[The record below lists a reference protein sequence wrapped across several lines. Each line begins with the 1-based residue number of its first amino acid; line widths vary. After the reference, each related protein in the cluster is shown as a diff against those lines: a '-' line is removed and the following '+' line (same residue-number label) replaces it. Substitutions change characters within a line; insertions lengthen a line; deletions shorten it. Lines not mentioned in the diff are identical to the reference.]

1 LSSAAIL
8 QENGWRLRI
17 AFIKSKILYR
27 TKDWLILIKGYEVAQ
42 PGRSVNIYDRRVSAM
57 QSDDNDSI
65 LARIAAGEDGSF
77 ELLIEKYGNLVWS
90 IGKKFLYRQSDVEDA
105 VQEVFISIWK
115 SADKF
120 DPSKAKEITFISM
133 IARRRFI
140 DHLRKISKHKNLESI
155 DEDNSRHKLYKESI
169 LNESTDLQL
178 IKNAI
183 KNLDIDDQELLNL
196 SIYQGYSHSEISKL
210 LNLPLGTVKTKIRRN
225 LLKLKEVFD
234 TNETNTILNL
244 NNA

>member
-1 LSSAAIL
+1 MAQTATA
-8 QENGWRLRI
+8 RLI
-17 AFIKSKILYR
+17 NIKNK
-27 TKDWLILIKGYEVAQ
+27 
-42 PGRSVNIYDRRVSAM
+42 RVSTM
-57 QSDDNDSI
+57 QSDDNGSI
-65 LARIAAGEDGSF
+65 LARIAAGENGSF

-105 VQEVFISIWK
+105 VQEVFIAIWK

-120 DPSKAKEITFISM
+120 DANKAKEITFVSM

-155 DEDNSRHKLYKESI
+155 DDDNSGHQLYKESL

-178 IKNAI
+178 VKNAI
-183 KNLDIDDQELLNL
+183 QSLDIDDQELLNL
-196 SIYQGYSHSEISKL
+196 SVYQGYSHSEISKL
-210 LNLPLGTVKTKIRRN
+210 LNIPLGTVKTRIRRN
-225 LLKLKEVFD
+225 LIKLKEIFEN
-234 TNETNTILNL
+234 NETNTILNL

>member
-1 LSSAAIL
+1 M
-8 QENGWRLRI
+8 
-17 AFIKSKILYR
+17 
-27 TKDWLILIKGYEVAQ
+27 AQ
-42 PGRSVNIYDRRVSAM
+42 TASSVNIENRRVSAM

-65 LARIAAGEDGSF
+65 LARIADGENGSF

-90 IGKKFLYRQSDVEDA
+90 IGKKFLYRQSDLEDA
-105 VQEVFISIWK
+105 VQEVFIAIWK

-120 DPSKAKEITFISM
+120 DANKAKEITFVSM

-155 DEDNSRHKLYKESI
+155 DDDNSGHQLYKESL

-178 IKNAI
+178 VKNAI
-183 KNLDIDDQELLNL
+183 QSLDIDDQELLNL
-196 SIYQGYSHSEISKL
+196 SVYQGYSHSEISKL
-210 LNLPLGTVKTKIRRN
+210 LNIPLGTVKTRIRRN
-225 LLKLKEVFD
+225 LIKLKEVFE

-244 NNA
+244 SNA

>member
-1 LSSAAIL
+1 M
-8 QENGWRLRI
+8 
-17 AFIKSKILYR
+17 
-27 TKDWLILIKGYEVAQ
+27 AQ
-42 PGRSVNIYDRRVSAM
+42 PVRSINIYDRRVPTM

-105 VQEVFISIWK
+105 VQEVFIAIWK

-120 DPSKAKEITFISM
+120 DANKAKEITFVSM

-155 DEDNSRHKLYKESI
+155 DENNSGHQLYKESI

-183 KNLDIDDQELLNL
+183 KNLDIDDQELLKL

-210 LNLPLGTVKTKIRRN
+210 LNLPLGTVKTRIRRN
-225 LLKLKEVFD
+225 LIKLKEIFEN
-234 TNETNTILNL
+234 NETETILNL

>member
-1 LSSAAIL
+1 MGQTA
-8 QENGWRLRI
+8 
-17 AFIKSKILYR
+17 
-27 TKDWLILIKGYEVAQ
+27 
-42 PGRSVNIYDRRVSAM
+42 RSIYIRNRRVSAM

-120 DPSKAKEITFISM
+120 DSTKAKEITFVSM

-155 DEDNSRHKLYKESI
+155 DEDNSTHQLYKESM

-183 KNLDIDDQELLNL
+183 KSLDIDDQELLNL

-225 LLKLKEVFD
+225 LIKLQEVFE

>member
-1 LSSAAIL
+1 M
-8 QENGWRLRI
+8 
-17 AFIKSKILYR
+17 
-27 TKDWLILIKGYEVAQ
+27 AQ
-42 PGRSVNIYDRRVSAM
+42 TASSVNIQNRRVSAM

-65 LARIAAGEDGSF
+65 LARIADGENGSF

-90 IGKKFLYRQSDVEDA
+90 IGKKFLYRQSDLEDA
-105 VQEVFISIWK
+105 VQEVFIAIWK

-120 DPSKAKEITFISM
+120 DANKAKEITFVSM

-155 DEDNSRHKLYKESI
+155 DDDNSGHQLYKESI

-183 KNLDIDDQELLNL
+183 KSLDINDQELLNL

-210 LNLPLGTVKTKIRRN
+210 LNVPLGTVKTRIRRN
-225 LLKLKEVFD
+225 LIKLKEVFE
-234 TNETNTILNL
+234 TNETSTILNL

>member
-1 LSSAAIL
+1 MGQTA
-8 QENGWRLRI
+8 
-17 AFIKSKILYR
+17 
-27 TKDWLILIKGYEVAQ
+27 
-42 PGRSVNIYDRRVSAM
+42 RSIYIRNRRVSAM

-105 VQEVFISIWK
+105 VQEVFIAIWK

-120 DPSKAKEITFISM
+120 DSSKAKEITFISM

-155 DEDNSRHKLYKESI
+155 DEDNSTHQLYKESM

-183 KNLDIDDQELLNL
+183 KSLDIDDQELLNL
-196 SIYQGYSHSEISKL
+196 SIYQGYSHAEISKL

-225 LLKLKEVFD
+225 LIKLQEVFK

>member
-1 LSSAAIL
+1 MGQTA
-8 QENGWRLRI
+8 
-17 AFIKSKILYR
+17 
-27 TKDWLILIKGYEVAQ
+27 
-42 PGRSVNIYDRRVSAM
+42 RSIYIRNRRVSAM

-105 VQEVFISIWK
+105 VQEVFIAIWK

-120 DPSKAKEITFISM
+120 DSSKAKEITFISM

-155 DEDNSRHKLYKESI
+155 DEDNSTHQLYKESM

-183 KNLDIDDQELLNL
+183 KSLDIDDQELLNL

-225 LLKLKEVFD
+225 LIKLQEVFE

>member
-1 LSSAAIL
+1 M
-8 QENGWRLRI
+8 
-17 AFIKSKILYR
+17 
-27 TKDWLILIKGYEVAQ
+27 AQ
-42 PGRSVNIYDRRVSAM
+42 TASLVNIENRRVSAM
-57 QSDDNDSI
+57 QSDVNDSI

-90 IGKKFLYRQSDVEDA
+90 IGKKFLYKQSDVEDA
-105 VQEVFISIWK
+105 VQEVFIAIWK

-120 DPSKAKEITFISM
+120 DANKAKEITFVSM

-155 DEDNSRHKLYKESI
+155 DDENRGHQLYKESI

-183 KNLDIDDQELLNL
+183 KSLDIDDQELLNL

-225 LLKLKEVFD
+225 LIKLQEVFE